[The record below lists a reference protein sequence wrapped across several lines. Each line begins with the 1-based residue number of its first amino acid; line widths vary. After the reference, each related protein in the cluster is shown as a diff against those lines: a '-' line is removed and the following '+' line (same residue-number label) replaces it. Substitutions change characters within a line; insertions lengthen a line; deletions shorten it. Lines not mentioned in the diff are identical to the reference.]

1 MDPKNNS
8 AEVPSQAVGHPGLKE
23 DDPQSKAQGISH
35 EKVLFDSGDSFKRY
49 MDNHVE
55 TLLQKMT
62 KKNIISKYLVKVIK
76 GKHKSIHLDFLL
88 GIMKEMS
95 LEKFIAYLQLLLAI
109 SRQPEEQERDTKKR
123 AEKSLH
129 VKGTLQD
136 DTKRLMRV
144 MKGLLEAMKPA
155 PGSELHAVVAEFV
168 YFVSQDSSVQ
178 SQSAV
183 QPIDRP
189 PNLSQHFCPPEGQLG
204 NAEFGVF
211 TNEGGTLYSALHG
224 VTVIIPPNAIPEAFS
239 PFSLSMHFYLQQ
251 PFTLMDD
258 ADPCSVIV
266 WLHQDP
272 HFHFLEEITVKIPH
286 AAVVDNSLCVLTWGK
301 DKQLNLNTEVPAD
314 FSDGYHAVIKVKYFC
329 PNVAARKRK
338 REQSGSKD

>member
-1 MDPKNNS
+1 MEKKNNS
-8 AEVPSQAVGHPGLKE
+8 AEAAPSQAIGHSGLEE
-23 DDPQSKAQGISH
+23 DDPQPKAQGISH
-35 EKVLFDSGDSFKRY
+35 EKVIFDSGEDSF
-49 MDNHVE
+49 
-55 TLLQKMT
+55 
-62 KKNIISKYLVKVIK
+62 SK
-76 GKHKSIHLDFLL
+76 
-88 GIMKEMS
+88 
-95 LEKFIAYLQLLLAI
+95 
-109 SRQPEEQERDTKKR
+109 
-123 AEKSLH
+123 
-129 VKGTLQD
+129 
-136 DTKRLMRV
+136 
-144 MKGLLEAMKPA
+144 AMKLS

-168 YFVSQDSSVQ
+168 VSQDSSIQ

-272 HFHFLEEITVKIPH
+272 HFHFLEEVTVKIPH

-301 DKQLNLNTEVPAD
+301 AKQLNLNTKVPAE
-314 FSDGYHAVIKVKYFC
+314 FSGGYHAVIKVKHFC
-329 PNVAARKRK
+329 PKVTTRKRK
-338 REQSGSKD
+338 REQSGSKDSKKVKLESTAGEDESGFKYSIACSMPSDQSTGDWKVQFAACQSNPTGILVC